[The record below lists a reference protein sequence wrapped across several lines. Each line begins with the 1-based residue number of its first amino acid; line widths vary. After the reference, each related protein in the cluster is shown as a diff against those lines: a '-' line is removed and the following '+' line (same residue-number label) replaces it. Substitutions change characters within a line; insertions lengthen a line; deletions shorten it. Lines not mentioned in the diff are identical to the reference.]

1 MLNSEAGTFWE
12 PEGETE
18 AEVKVKRSLFIARL
32 SPCGGGEEA
41 RQLLAR
47 AEVAHKDA
55 THHCWAYI
63 LGPEPEVFYSSDGG
77 EPAGTAGKPILA
89 ALRQSGMVNLMAVV
103 TRYFGGVKLGVR
115 GLIEAYGQAAS
126 EAVSRTP
133 RLPRIRSRR
142 LTVRLPYPS
151 IGDVAHLLELH
162 ATDMPIW
169 AYGVEVEAAASIRV
183 SAALRVALIL
193 DELLARKKILFWEW
207 K

>member
-1 MLNSEAGTFWE
+1 VLNLEPETFWE

-18 AEVKVKRSLFIARL
+18 AEVKVKRSFFIARL

-41 RQLLAR
+41 RRLLAR
-47 AEVAHKDA
+47 AEAAHKDA
-55 THHCWAYI
+55 THHCWAYL
-63 LGPEPEVFYSSDGG
+63 LGPEPEVLYSSDGG

-115 GLIEAYGQAAS
+115 GLIEAYGRAAS
-126 EAVSRTP
+126 EAVSRTS

-142 LTVRLPYPS
+142 LTVCLPYPS
-151 IGDVAHLLELH
+151 IGNVAHLLELH
-162 ATDMPIW
+162 TTDTPIW
-169 AYGVEVEAAASIRV
+169 AYGAEVEAAASVRV
-183 SAALRVALIL
+183 SAVPRVTLVL
-193 DELLARKKILFWEW
+193 DELLARKKIFFWEW